1 MTADEFDDHLV
12 KYINN
17 VQINNLR
24 EIRGADKDITYAGD
38 KKATVTEDPNNSM
51 FKSSSLKNVY
61 RGREMPKIEKEDVNL
76 VCHISDLLV
85 AKA

>member
-1 MTADEFDDHLV
+1 
-12 KYINN
+12 
-17 VQINNLR
+17 
-24 EIRGADKDITYAGD
+24 
-38 KKATVTEDPNNSM
+38 VTEDPNNSM